1 MTDSNDQTTSAPVQ
15 APTTAPTTPAPS
27 AAPVTPTPPSTPQ
40 KTFTERF
47 FELEQFANNVSDMML
62 KMLSASAQLENRV
75 GKLQS
80 DLEGTIDSMGAMIN
94 LLKEKAEI
102 SEEAIINRL
111 IEEKAKV
118 VQSNVVQAVEKKMI
132 AESDVVKN
140 EETMIAYKVE
150 GATKYAYNKIS
161 NLEASLKSE
170 LLGKVKGDVVKGLE
184 ILGVY
189 EAVKP
194 TAATPPTPA
203 PETPTAP
210 QATPQ
215 AP

>member
-1 MTDSNDQTTSAPVQ
+1 MTDSNDQTTGSPTPTQ
-15 APTTAPTTPAPS
+15 APAPAAAPS
-27 AAPVTPTPPSTPQ
+27 PLTGSPQGTQPSPAPQ

-47 FELEQFANNVSDMML
+47 FELEQFANNVSDMMR
-62 KMLSASAQLENRV
+62 KMLSASAGLENKV

-161 NLEASLKSE
+161 NLAASIKAE

-194 TAATPPTPA
+194 AAPA
-203 PETPTAP
+203 PEIP
-210 QATPQ
+210 ATPQ
-215 AP
+215 APPQAT